1 MFLLEDEIKRNTETL
16 GYQNNYNTQRIYKY
30 LCDKHTR
37 GKKTKQITVKSKT
50 FDSVDSAAKYFN
62 VSRMTINRWVKAGL

>member
-1 MFLLEDEIKRNTETL
+1 MKRNVEAL

-37 GKKTKQITVKSKT
+37 GKKTEKNTKQITVKSQT

-62 VSRMTINRWVKAGL
+62 VSRMTINRWVKKGL